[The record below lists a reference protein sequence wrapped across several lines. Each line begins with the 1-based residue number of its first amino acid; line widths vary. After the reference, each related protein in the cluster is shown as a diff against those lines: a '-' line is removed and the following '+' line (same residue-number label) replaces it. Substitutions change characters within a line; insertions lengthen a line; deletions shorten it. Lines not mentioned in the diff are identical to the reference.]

1 MKDPRN
7 AGAVGAAIVALIG
20 LGELPGF
27 GSAKDFVQVEK
38 HYEPDPVNRKIY
50 NDLFDDYKNV
60 YYALEGAYIKANGDR
75 FKGEEQ

>member
-1 MKDPRN
+1 MRCQIPVSYTHLDVYKRQ
-7 AGAVGAAIVALIG
+7 
-20 LGELPGF
+20 
-27 GSAKDFVQVEK
+27 AKDFVQVEK